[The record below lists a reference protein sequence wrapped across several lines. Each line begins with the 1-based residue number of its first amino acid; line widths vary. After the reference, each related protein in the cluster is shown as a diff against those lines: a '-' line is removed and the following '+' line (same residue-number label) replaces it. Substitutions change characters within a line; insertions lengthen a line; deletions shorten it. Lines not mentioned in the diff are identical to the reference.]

1 MNRVRLMALAVVVA
15 GTVAVGLAQGSQNWS
30 ATLTGYEEVPSLS
43 TAAGGSFTAFISPD
57 ETTISWELTYSATS
71 VTQAHLH
78 FGQVGVSGG
87 VSVFMCT
94 NLGNG
99 PAGTQPCPADGGTV
113 TGTFTAA
120 DVVGPASQLIAAT
133 ELNELI
139 AAIRA
144 GRVYANVHTVA
155 NPGGLVRGQLAP
167 GRGHAH

>member
-1 MNRVRLMALAVVVA
+1 MMALAVVVA
-15 GTVAVGLAQGSQNWS
+15 GAVGVGLAQGMQNWS
-30 ATLTGYEEVPSLS
+30 ATLTGYEEVPALS
-43 TAAGGSFTAFISPD
+43 TPAGGSFTAFISPD
-57 ETTISWELTYSATS
+57 ETTISWSLTYSATS

-99 PAGTQPCPADGGTV
+99 PAGTQPCPVDGGTV
-113 TGTFTAA
+113 TGTFAAA
-120 DVVGPASQLIAAT
+120 DVVGPITQLIAAG

-144 GRVYANVHTVA
+144 GRVYANVHTTS
-155 NPGGLVRGQLAP
+155 NPAGLVRGQLAP
-167 GRGHAH
+167 GGGHGH

>member
-1 MNRVRLMALAVVVA
+1 
-15 GTVAVGLAQGSQNWS
+15 
-30 ATLTGYEEVPSLS
+30 
-43 TAAGGSFTAFISPD
+43 
-57 ETTISWELTYSATS
+57 
-71 VTQAHLH
+71 
-78 FGQVGVSGG
+78 
-87 VSVFMCT
+87 MCT

-144 GRVYANVHTVA
+144 GRVYANVHTIA